1 MLIYNLGSLNIVILM
16 ESSNMLEDKS
26 IPSVRIR
33 AYDWS
38 IHINLFFCC
47 VDAHSV
53 SSCNKKSCHAV
64 TQLDNET
71 KIIVTKNID
80 N

>member
-33 AYDWS
+33 AYD
-38 IHINLFFCC
+38 
-47 VDAHSV
+47 
-53 SSCNKKSCHAV
+53 
-64 TQLDNET
+64 
-71 KIIVTKNID
+71 
-80 N
+80 